1 MSRFRCVRPP
11 VAPPPSPP
19 ALPLDALVWHA
30 RPKGPKTPCG
40 SIDNPPRALWMGFVV
55 RVQPTTYGELA
66 PPLGTLRLKI
76 VEFLSVLVRAVVTTQ
91 PALTESLQV
100 ELLRLDALY
109 KCLNLFFEVSHE
121 PTTRPLAAP
130 DVCCISLA
138 DCFTVAD

>member
-1 MSRFRCVRPP
+1 MVF
-11 VAPPPSPP
+11 VA
-19 ALPLDALVWHA
+19 
-30 RPKGPKTPCG
+30 
-40 SIDNPPRALWMGFVV
+40 

-91 PALTESLQV
+91 PALMESLQV

-121 PTTRPLAAP
+121 PAPQPLLAP
-130 DVCCISLA
+130 PVCCVSLA
-138 DCFTVAD
+138 DCLAVADRVSPT